1 MTAKWADLIGKME
14 LTSNPFNPDVLACM
28 PGQKWRSFWT
38 YFLDGFAGFLTIC
51 ESWRDQVL
59 MEIESIHNFG
69 VSQTLLHAI
78 LSLPFSAVKNKNIG
92 CFDLLLLLCRTIQ
105 FGMGIEVVGAGFYL
119 IYYMQNSGHWA
130 WVAWM
135 VEDKCEGDEESGRLI
150 LK

>member
-1 MTAKWADLIGKME
+1 
-14 LTSNPFNPDVLACM
+14 
-28 PGQKWRSFWT
+28 
-38 YFLDGFAGFLTIC
+38 
-51 ESWRDQVL
+51 

-119 IYYMQNSGHWA
+119 IYYMQNSGH
-130 WVAWM
+130 
-135 VEDKCEGDEESGRLI
+135 
-150 LK
+150 